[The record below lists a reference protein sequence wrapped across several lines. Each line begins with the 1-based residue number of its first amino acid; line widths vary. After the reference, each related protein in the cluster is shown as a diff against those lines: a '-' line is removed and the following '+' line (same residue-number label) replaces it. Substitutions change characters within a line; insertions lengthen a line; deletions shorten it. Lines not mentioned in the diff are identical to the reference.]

1 MILNTET
8 VKNKIFSV
16 VIIGS
21 GPAGISLALQLE
33 KFRVPS
39 LIVEAGDETF
49 TEKASNRLSGE
60 VVGNFPSDLSQLR
73 LSQFGGTS
81 GHWGGTCRT
90 LDSYDFDKWLIK
102 KSDLEKYLND
112 ACNILDIKNSFRES
126 LIDSNL
132 KIIEFQQSNV
142 RFYEKYYNY
151 ISKSSF
157 ISLLLNTTLYNLKF
171 DNKNISEFYLKSH
184 KDQILFLKSKY
195 LVLACGGIENSRILL
210 WCKEN
215 NKNLFENLPI
225 GNYWMEHPFKILA
238 NGFGNFEK
246 IKTMFSNNFYNFKN
260 FMNFGEFT
268 VSLAPTKSFIIE
280 NKILNSG
287 LFLTL
292 HERTNN
298 SYKNILKNLVCID
311 PNISNK
317 ILKLFNKDILC
328 GITISSSWEQEAEYS
343 NRIILSEKRDNLGIP
358 LSKLNY
364 KISKKTLKTA
374 TTMFENM
381 GNYFVKNNIGRLVA
395 YDYLYDIDKFLTDAG
410 YHHIGG
416 TIMGE
421 DAKNSVVDKNLK
433 VHGINNLY
441 VCGSSVFPTG
451 GHANPTLTIIQLSLR
466 LGTYLSD
473 AI

>member
-8 VKNKIFSV
+8 VKNKIFP
-16 VIIGS
+16 VIVIGS

-33 KFRVPS
+33 KLRIPCLV
-39 LIVEAGDETF
+39 IETGDKNF
-49 TEKASNRLSGE
+49 TEKASNRLLGE
-60 VVGNFPSDLSQLR
+60 VVGNFPSDLSVLR
-73 LSQFGGTS
+73 LSQFGGTT

-90 LDSYDFDKWLIK
+90 LDSYDYDKWPIK
-102 KSDLEKYLND
+102 KSDLEKYLNET
-112 ACNILDIKNSFRES
+112 CNILDIKNSFREK
-126 LIDSNL
+126 LIDNNF

-142 RFYEKYYNY
+142 RFYEKYYDH
-151 ISKSSF
+151 IAKSNF
-157 ISLLLNTTLYNLKF
+157 ISLLLNTTLYNLKIE
-171 DNKNISEFYLKSH
+171 NKNVNEFYLKTYQG
-184 KDQILFLKSKY
+184 DILSLKSKF
-195 LVLACGGIENSRILL
+195 LILACGGIENSRILL

-215 NKNLFENLPI
+215 NKNFFENLPI
-225 GNYWMEHPFKILA
+225 GNYWMEHPYKILA
-238 NGFGNFEK
+238 NGFGDFVK
-246 IKTMFSNNFYNFKN
+246 IKNIFSNNFYNFEN

-268 VSLAPTKSFIIE
+268 VSIAPTKSFITK

-292 HERTNN
+292 HERSNN

-317 ILKLFNKDILC
+317 ILRLFGKNLLC
-328 GITISSSWEQEAEYS
+328 GITISSSWEQEPEYL
-343 NRIILSEKRDNLGIP
+343 NRITLSEKKDNLGIP

-364 KISKKTLKTA
+364 KISEKTLKTGI
-374 TTMFENM
+374 TMFENM
-381 GNYFVKNNIGRLVA
+381 GSYFVKNNIGRLVA
-395 YDYLYDIDKFLTDAG
+395 YEYLYNAEMFLSDAG

-421 DAKNSVVDKNLK
+421 DVKNSVVNKDLK

-441 VCGSSVFPTG
+441 ICGSSVFPTG

-466 LGTYLSD
+466 LGTHLSN
-473 AI
+473 II